1 MIWVCPC
8 QRTGLQMCKGRRL
21 ACSCGVGLAMERFT
35 DDNTVTEIIRG
46 KHVHVGWS
54 INTHIHLLSVSREP
68 RSSHSR
74 RKHLYSNRVS
84 KYHSPLKGTRASGK
98 KVGNARAEK
107 SKMSLEH
114 LPCGARKEGSDHKTK
129 DRVCQRHTKAHL
141 KDAQ

>member
-1 MIWVCPC
+1 
-8 QRTGLQMCKGRRL
+8 
-21 ACSCGVGLAMERFT
+21 MERST

-54 INTHIHLLSVSREP
+54 INTHIHLLSVSKEP
-68 RSSHSR
+68 RSSSTPGERTSIH
-74 RKHLYSNRVS
+74 RVS
-84 KYHSPLKGTRASGK
+84 KYHSPLKGTRAFAK
-98 KVGNARAEK
+98 EVGNARAEK

-114 LPCGARKEGSDHKTK
+114 LPCGARKEGSVHKTK